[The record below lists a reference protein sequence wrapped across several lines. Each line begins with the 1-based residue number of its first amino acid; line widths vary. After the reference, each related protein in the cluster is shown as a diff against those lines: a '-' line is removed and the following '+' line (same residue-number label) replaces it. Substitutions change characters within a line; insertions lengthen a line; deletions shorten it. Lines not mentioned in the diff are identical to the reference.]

1 MAGRRAARDAM
12 TREQWV
18 AYIEKASSR
27 ESGGPVDPV
36 RSRRGREP
44 ITVERI
50 ITAALDVVQET
61 GFEDLTMRS
70 VAAALDTGPA
80 SLYAHVRSKA
90 ELGDLLVGEL
100 CSRVHSPTPDA
111 EHWQEQ
117 FIALCA
123 ELRDQFLAYPGV
135 ARAAL
140 AVVPAD
146 FGTLRV
152 AEALLA
158 TLRTGGVQPRQAA
171 WASDAAF
178 LYISAY
184 CLEAADGEQ
193 QRHDVN
199 GAVIDTEEIATR
211 LQILPAN
218 LFPHTIELSSDLTAG
233 DGHDRFDFT
242 LNLIIRGLNR

>member
-1 MAGRRAARDAM
+1 M

-18 AYIEKASSR
+18 AHLEQASSR
-27 ESGGPVDPV
+27 GSGAPVAPV

-44 ITVERI
+44 ITTERI
-50 ITAALDVVQET
+50 VAAALDTVQET

-100 CSRVHSPTPDA
+100 CSRVHLPRPDA
-111 EHWQEQ
+111 DHWQEQ

-123 ELRDQFLAYPGV
+123 GLRDQFLAYPGV

-178 LYISAY
+178 LYICAY
-184 CLEAADGEQ
+184 CLEAADGDQ
-193 QRHDVN
+193 QRRDVSGTAI
-199 GAVIDTEEIATR
+199 GAEEIATR
-211 LQILPAN
+211 LQMLPADT
-218 LFPHTIELSSDLTAG
+218 FPHTIELSRDLTAG
-233 DGHDRFDFT
+233 DGHDRFAFT
-242 LNLIIRGLNR
+242 LDLIVRGLDH